1 LTEQRE
7 QKSENNTAR
16 LFAEYART
24 RDPKLR
30 EQLIV
35 QHLGLVSALA
45 RRFGADGRELDD
57 LIQVGAIGLI
67 QAIDRFD
74 PSRGVAFRSYAV
86 PTILGEMRRYFRD
99 KASTIRLPRHLRE
112 LLTQANAASAR
123 LTQKLERP
131 PSLDE
136 LAQAMS
142 VPPEDLAV
150 AEESAQAPVSL
161 DQELPASEEE
171 ASLADYFGAEDAEM
185 ARLKYVNASHCSPVL
200 YGPNKLQCL
209 DAEGQFIG
217 MFEDP
222 EGRPWHFDGAV
233 MPAYENLAEIPPVED
248 PRTRKMVSG
257 ERRIVYVPGTRRAQ
271 SAVIAMTDRAGER
284 IEMSLD
290 PLLCFQMKGIGYTHP
305 DWGHGRWKGELAIGG
320 ESWKTSDIDPL
331 AFENLHIQQV
341 MRARMGSEE
350 GIGVMEQFCIGPH
363 APSGFTDLID
373 GAK

>member
-1 LTEQRE
+1 LTEQRDQAE
-7 QKSENNTAR
+7 NTAR
-16 LFAEYART
+16 LLAEYART

-112 LLTQANAASAR
+112 LLAQANAASAR

-136 LAQAMS
+136 LAQAMA

-150 AEESAQAPVSL
+150 AEESAQSPVSL
-161 DQELPASEEE
+161 DQELPASEQE

-185 ARLKYVNASHCSPVL
+185 ARL
-200 YGPNKLQCL
+200 
-209 DAEGQFIG
+209 E
-217 MFEDP
+217 
-222 EGRPWHFDGAV
+222 
-233 MPAYENLAEIPPVED
+233 
-248 PRTRKMVSG
+248 
-257 ERRIVYVPGTRRAQ
+257 
-271 SAVIAMTDRAGER
+271 DRALINQVLSCLSLRER
-284 IEMSLD
+284 IILYLRFYQGLSQAEVA
-290 PLLCFQMKGIGYTHP
+290 K
-305 DWGHGRWKGELAIGG
+305 R
-320 ESWKTSDIDPL
+320 
-331 AFENLHIQQV
+331 LHISQMHV
-341 MRARMGSEE
+341 SRLEHRALERVRQ
-350 GIGVMEQFCIGPH
+350 IGRQG
-363 APSGFTDLID
+363 
-373 GAK
+373 

>member
-1 LTEQRE
+1 MTEQRE

-112 LLTQANAASAR
+112 LLAQASAASAR
-123 LTQKLERP
+123 LTQELERP

-136 LAQAMS
+136 LAQAMA

-161 DQELPASEEE
+161 DQELPASEE

-185 ARLKYVNASHCSPVL
+185 ARL
-200 YGPNKLQCL
+200 
-209 DAEGQFIG
+209 E
-217 MFEDP
+217 
-222 EGRPWHFDGAV
+222 
-233 MPAYENLAEIPPVED
+233 
-248 PRTRKMVSG
+248 
-257 ERRIVYVPGTRRAQ
+257 
-271 SAVIAMTDRAGER
+271 DRALINQVLSCLSLRER
-284 IEMSLD
+284 IILYLRFYQGLSQAEVA
-290 PLLCFQMKGIGYTHP
+290 K
-305 DWGHGRWKGELAIGG
+305 R
-320 ESWKTSDIDPL
+320 
-331 AFENLHIQQV
+331 LHISQMHV
-341 MRARMGSEE
+341 SRLEHRALERVRQ
-350 GIGVMEQFCIGPH
+350 IGRQG
-363 APSGFTDLID
+363 
-373 GAK
+373 

>member
-1 LTEQRE
+1 MAEQRE

-112 LLTQANAASAR
+112 LLAQANAASAR

-136 LAQAMS
+136 LAQAMA

-185 ARLKYVNASHCSPVL
+185 ARL
-200 YGPNKLQCL
+200 
-209 DAEGQFIG
+209 E
-217 MFEDP
+217 
-222 EGRPWHFDGAV
+222 
-233 MPAYENLAEIPPVED
+233 
-248 PRTRKMVSG
+248 
-257 ERRIVYVPGTRRAQ
+257 
-271 SAVIAMTDRAGER
+271 DRALINQVLSCLSLRER
-284 IEMSLD
+284 LILYLRFYQGLSQAEVA
-290 PLLCFQMKGIGYTHP
+290 K
-305 DWGHGRWKGELAIGG
+305 R
-320 ESWKTSDIDPL
+320 
-331 AFENLHIQQV
+331 LHISQ
-341 MRARMGSEE
+341 MHFSRLEHRALERVRQ
-350 GIGVMEQFCIGPH
+350 IGRQG
-363 APSGFTDLID
+363 
-373 GAK
+373 